1 MEGTLH
7 GAMYMSRAYSTDKL
21 SESKLLTFINMVY
34 SVLNAYV
41 KRLSNAD
48 ERPESKRIVKIFD

>member
-1 MEGTLH
+1 
-7 GAMYMSRAYSTDKL
+7 MYMSRAYSTDKL